1 MTRLADLPV
10 MAKGLYG
17 SLPSSLTSKQ
27 WHEYGRWFMHIC
39 LLDSPVALDK
49 TSGIC
54 TSNFLHHSHRVF
66 MEQVNCHTWD
76 F

>member
-1 MTRLADLPV
+1 MTRRAVLPA

-49 TSGIC
+49 TSGI
-54 TSNFLHHSHRVF
+54 
-66 MEQVNCHTWD
+66 
-76 F
+76 